1 MPSYFVE
8 KGLLCDVSER
18 LTAFIG
24 VSFGDSDDIFSEDI
38 KM

>member
-1 MPSYFVE
+1 MPSYFAEEGV
-8 KGLLCDVSER
+8 LFDVSER